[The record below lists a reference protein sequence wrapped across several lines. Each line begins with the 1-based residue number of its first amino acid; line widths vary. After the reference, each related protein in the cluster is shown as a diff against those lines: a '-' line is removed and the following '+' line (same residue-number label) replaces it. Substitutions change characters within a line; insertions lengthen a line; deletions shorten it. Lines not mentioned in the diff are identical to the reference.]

1 MCPFFKNIAMAT
13 LENSLIKSKF
23 RGCLLGSLIG
33 DCVGA
38 PFEGDIV
45 TSGDKIVIQK
55 YFDKLQD
62 PSFKGIS

>member
-1 MCPFFKNIAMAT
+1 MCPLLKNLTMAT

-45 TSGDKIVIQK
+45 TSGDKIVIQR
-55 YFDKLQD
+55 YFEKLQD
-62 PSFKGIS
+62 PSFKGVV